1 MQSGR
6 DSGARRE
13 WGGRDEPECD
23 CGVRSTLQG
32 EPLKARAEV
41 WHDHSCVQKLAC
53 PLGEEELEGEQEGK
67 REGLSGGYCTS
78 PGMSSRGQDVRQQQ
92 QNGGMVDE
100 FEIHF
105 GAEAVGLAGGLDEGE
120 RKEGRCLVL
129 PVSLDPECFVC
140 VPGGVF
146 VWTEPSSRSLPQ
158 QLQNASPPQPL
169 RSPKTLLC
177 RQLSLGWWAR
187 QRLSPT
193 GRKLFQEQR
202 RSVGTLFL
210 VSLPFA
216 KPHHEL
222 YPSE

>member
-1 MQSGR
+1 
-6 DSGARRE
+6 
-13 WGGRDEPECD
+13 
-23 CGVRSTLQG
+23 
-32 EPLKARAEV
+32 
-41 WHDHSCVQKLAC
+41 
-53 PLGEEELEGEQEGK
+53 
-67 REGLSGGYCTS
+67 
-78 PGMSSRGQDVRQQQ
+78 MSSRGQDVRQQQ
-92 QNGGMVDE
+92 QNGGKVDK

-120 RKEGRCLVL
+120 RERKAGCLVL

-146 VWTEPSSRSLPQ
+146 VWTEPSSLSLPQ

-187 QRLSPT
+187 RRLSPT
-193 GRKLFQEQR
+193 SRKLFQEQP

-210 VSLPFA
+210 VPPAPFA